1 MLIKEL
7 KLYNYRN
14 YARKNLT
21 FDPELNII
29 IGPNGIGKTNILESI
44 IVVSNTK
51 SFRTNNDQNLIKKDC
66 EYSKIELLS
75 DEDRYKVVISN
86 KNKSLFIDDV
96 LIRKSSEFIG
106 KLNAILFKPN
116 DLEIFVQAPNERR
129 KVLDIEISKVSSSYI
144 HALLSYNYLLKDKNR
159 LLKEQEVDETL
170 LAVINES
177 MEPLIKTMLDERDHF
192 FEVMNQYLS
201 DIYNKIAAA
210 SSEIRIVYK
219 KCCEAEEIRNK
230 LSEAKEKDF
239 YYHYSTFGPHHDD
252 YYFLMDGHELNSIAS
267 QGQKRMAL
275 IAFKFALIEYIKEKT
290 GKIPIVLLDDIL
302 SELDQNNQERL
313 LGIMPAD
320 AQVIITNTNVKGL
333 NIAKRYKL
341 IDLKE
346 DTHV

>member
-14 YARKNLT
+14 YARKNVV

-29 IGPNGIGKTNILESI
+29 VGPNGIGKTNILESI

-66 EYSKIELLS
+66 EYSKIELFS
-75 DEDRYKVVISN
+75 DTDRYKVVISN
-86 KNKSLFIDDV
+86 KSKSLFINDS

-129 KVLDIEISKVSSSYI
+129 KVLDIEISKVSPSYI
-144 HALLSYNYLLKDKNR
+144 QALLSYNYLLKDKNK
-159 LLKEQEVDETL
+159 LLKETEVDETL
-170 LAVINES
+170 LTVINES
-177 MEPLIKTMLDERDHF
+177 MEPLIKTMLEERDSF
-192 FEVMNQYLS
+192 FKVINQHLS
-201 DIYNKIAAA
+201 NIYNKIAAA
-210 SSEIRIVYK
+210 DSEIRIVYK
-219 KCCEAEEIRNK
+219 KCCETDEIRNR
-230 LSEAKEKDF
+230 LIEAKDKDF

-252 YYFLMDGHELNSIAS
+252 YYFLMDDRELNSIAS
-267 QGQKRMAL
+267 QGQKRMTL

-302 SELDQNNQERL
+302 SELDRNNQERL
-313 LGIMPAD
+313 LSIMPAD
-320 AQVIITNTNVKGL
+320 AQVIITNTDIKDL
-333 NIAKRYKL
+333 NITKKYRL

-346 DTHV
+346 DMHV